1 MCTGTLLNRFTGAL
15 VLCVYFPLMSKP
27 YPISILWSPL
37 ESSCIV
43 SRDAP
48 RACGKIVCPILY
60 TGNARKLCFSVL
72 FCFSNRVACRPN
84 ENKILPFI
92 GFIRFDQICE
102 LVENKRE
109 GLRTL
114 VGKIARWNRVFTV
127 YAFSMVSSTY
137 ARLVILSFFFSVVAC

>member
-1 MCTGTLLNRFTGAL
+1 MTLQELAAKWFVPFYIQETPENYAF
-15 VLCVYFPLMSKP
+15 
-27 YPISILWSPL
+27 
-37 ESSCIV
+37 
-43 SRDAP
+43 
-48 RACGKIVCPILY
+48 
-60 TGNARKLCFSVL
+60 L
-72 FCFSNRVACRPN
+72 FCFSN